1 MTLGTRPKFIENNR
15 ANSNEIYLREFE
27 NLVNN
32 FHHQENKVD
41 IQQLNLECLLIFLEP
56 KITFQ

>member
-15 ANSNEIYLREFE
+15 SNSNEIYLREFE

-41 IQQLNLECLLIFLEP
+41 IQQLNLECLLIFLGP

>member
-15 ANSNEIYLREFE
+15 SNSNEIYLREFE
-27 NLVNN
+27 DLVNN

-41 IQQLNLECLLIFLEP
+41 IQQLNLECLLIFRGP
-56 KITFQ
+56 KTTFQ